1 MDDFGDTLN
10 FGNYVND
17 DDLLYQQ
24 PLGDG
29 FDAACTTTDHIKT
42 SHSPLPSYSTPYEDE
57 VSPGSS
63 AGSSRNS
70 FDLSLARLTESPT
83 SRKSSLTEAEAG
95 GDDNMMSDAEL
106 SKSNWDPSFQ
116 FMDTTN
122 SPLFPTTIDPST
134 IENGQTQNQQ
144 NGHADHHDSPLG
156 GSNLFASPADGSSPP
171 MMDKDSPSSNI
182 FNFGAGDFQNY
193 IPAPSLETL
202 TNQNGRNMSTPFGAG
217 QNMAATTISP
227 SFDFSSTNG
236 LPQVQPAG
244 AEQLWNPGG
253 DMRLFHGTM
262 SSGHPM
268 GIPMSAAPRLYGSG
282 PHKLDIMLD
291 SNKRKSRVETQL
303 MIKLILSP
311 LPPGIKKLHIPHI
324 TVGKPKLWAKPAHEP
339 RADTLELHVSV
350 VCTSAMQNPE
360 LKEAALERARQSAQT
375 GIPIPYDATLDPLE
389 QAKVGGRGGEVRIC
403 KNCVTREGKRAKRRK
418 KVKSQEEDALW
429 VQDEWERILLF
440 NTNEIKDW
448 VEPKAE
454 DMKKGIGGFYFD
466 TPMRITCYCR
476 HHHEKSGFQVIFTI
490 TDWRGN
496 FIAQE
501 MSDVIMITDDHKTS
515 AASPEQEVDS
525 GEAELALQSQEMNGL
540 HNVQSPVGINGSQ
553 VSVADSQPLAQK
565 PGSRNLSRSASPFED
580 IGPSSKRRKPSS
592 HHVPAGLQM
601 TPVGNVSPTAPNQMS
616 PLDMNAVAAASGF
629 PPSAMQFSPSS
640 AFHVPFG
647 HQMSNPFGNA
657 ATPTAAQ
664 NTAMHNMVNG
674 TANLEN
680 MGMPM
685 YSAPTSTHPSRAPS
699 PNGLRN
705 SVSPI
710 SLPMAQPAT
719 MHNGVLFNAVP
730 IRTVQPPADPLVIHK
745 VIPGEGPKSGGIEV
759 TVLGSGF
766 TPGVSIMFGDVE
778 AVQTTH
784 WSPTCTVCMLP
795 PSPIA
800 GQVSVTLKGQTPD
813 PQRPTAKF
821 TYTNEDEAKLM
832 RLALRI
838 LSNGKD
844 EVVSRITRDIIN
856 YAATYG
862 AGSGDMANGP
872 TFNPGGNHTMN
883 SMNLESDILKVLEL
897 IDLNESPRRGHLDLQ
912 LSTGH
917 TMLHL
922 AASMG
927 LRRVVAGLLAR
938 GADPDMADKGGY
950 TPLHLASLNNYTEI
964 VRRLVA
970 CGADPALRTASGLT
984 PRDVARSQ
992 DVVNVLPTESRAT
1005 LPSSDLLHRRVRSA
1019 TSLRSQWAPLSA
1031 PTAVAIQ
1038 RMPTSDE
1045 TTTDEDVGS
1054 DDSSLEPD
1062 SDSSSDNGEEADLA
1076 EEDGLELRGLSRR
1089 AARGVSSRPQS
1100 RPRKHVEPDEDHSD
1114 PDRPPSPAAAQLTA
1128 LRDQF
1133 TAQLQ
1138 TIQQAMALH
1147 FQSLPQFPFQSLPQF
1162 PYMPAPLTDYQQR
1175 LLAMMPALGG
1185 GGAVARPDSDSQ
1197 SNKTTPAARWWDLSF
1212 KGSPATA
1219 AADATASAPPAYD
1232 ELYPAG
1238 SSPSDTKQA
1247 SAAAA
1252 AAEAEADQK
1261 CAALYDDVEVASA
1274 SEEVESLED
1283 SEECGESSTLAAPG
1297 PGPLPEVLQIP
1308 RRSAITKEHQ
1318 DTLRQA
1324 HAIKVTWLRRD
1335 WKLWFIW
1342 MPALVVIMAFM
1353 LYNSASLGLGGM
1365 RAWGGWQDVKMVQL
1379 QHPVDAARAVGKF
1392 VQDTI
1397 VGEVAAAGQADSGQ
1411 VGNTPLGGV
1420 PVVA

>member
-1 MDDFGDTLN
+1 
-10 FGNYVND
+10 
-17 DDLLYQQ
+17 
-24 PLGDG
+24 
-29 FDAACTTTDHIKT
+29 
-42 SHSPLPSYSTPYEDE
+42 
-57 VSPGSS
+57 
-63 AGSSRNS
+63 
-70 FDLSLARLTESPT
+70 
-83 SRKSSLTEAEAG
+83 
-95 GDDNMMSDAEL
+95 
-106 SKSNWDPSFQ
+106 
-116 FMDTTN
+116 
-122 SPLFPTTIDPST
+122 
-134 IENGQTQNQQ
+134 
-144 NGHADHHDSPLG
+144 
-156 GSNLFASPADGSSPP
+156 
-171 MMDKDSPSSNI
+171 
-182 FNFGAGDFQNY
+182 
-193 IPAPSLETL
+193 
-202 TNQNGRNMSTPFGAG
+202 MSTPFGAG
-217 QNMAATTISP
+217 QKIGASSLSP
-227 SFDFSSTNG
+227 RFDFGQTHG
-236 LPQVQPAG
+236 LPQVQPAT
-244 AEQLWNPGG
+244 EQLWNPQPGSDLG
-253 DMRLFHGTM
+253 LFHGAM
-262 SSGHPM
+262 PSSLAERHPM

-282 PHKLDIMLD
+282 PHKLEIMLD
-291 SNKRKSRVETQL
+291 SSKRKSRVETQL

-311 LPPGIKKLHIPHI
+311 LPMGIKKLHIPHL
-324 TVGKPKLWAKPAHEP
+324 TVGKPKLWAKPPAKP
-339 RADTLELHVSV
+339 QADTLELHVSV
-350 VCTSAMQNPE
+350 VCTSAMQNKD
-360 LKEAALERARQSAQT
+360 LREAALERARRSAQT
-375 GIPIPYDATLDPLE
+375 GIPIPYDDTLDPLE

-418 KVKSQEEDALW
+418 KVKSQEEEQLW
-429 VQDEWERILLF
+429 VKDEWERILLF

-448 VEPKAE
+448 VEPKPE

-501 MSDVIMITDDHKTS
+501 MSPVVMITDDHKTNTN
-515 AASPEQEVDS
+515 SPEPSVKS
-525 GEAELALQSQEMNGL
+525 AEAELALQSQEINGL
-540 HNVQSPVGINGSQ
+540 PNVQSPIALSGSQ
-553 VSVADSQPLAQK
+553 VSVGDSQPLAQK

-592 HHVPAGLQM
+592 HHIPSGLQM
-601 TPVGNVSPTAPNQMS
+601 TPVGNVSPSASTQMPS
-616 PLDMNAVAAASGF
+616 LDMNAVAAASGF

-640 AFHVPFG
+640 GFHVPFG
-647 HQMSNPFGNA
+647 HQISNPFGNA
-657 ATPTAAQ
+657 ATPTATQ
-664 NTAMHNMVNG
+664 NNALHNLVNG

-680 MGMPM
+680 MGMSM
-685 YSAPTSTHPSRAPS
+685 YSAPASTHPSRAPS
-699 PNGLRN
+699 PNGLRT
-705 SVSPI
+705 SASPI
-710 SLPMAQPAT
+710 SLPIAQPTT
-719 MHNGVLFNAVP
+719 MHHGVLYNAVP
-730 IRTVQPPADPLVIHK
+730 IRAVPPPVDPVVIHK

-784 WSPTCTVCMLP
+784 WSPTCTVCLLP

-800 GQVSVTLKGQTPD
+800 GQVAVTLKGQTPD
-813 PQRPTAKF
+813 PQRPAAKF

-862 AGSGDMANGP
+862 ASSGDMSNGP

-912 LSTGH
+912 LSSGH

-938 GADPDMADKGGY
+938 GADPDISDKGGY

-970 CGADPALRTASGLT
+970 CGADPALRTVSGLT

-992 DVVNVLPTESRAT
+992 NVLHVLPTESRAT

-1019 TSLRSQWAPLSA
+1019 TSLRSQWAPVSVPA
-1031 PTAVAIQ
+1031 AVAVQ
-1038 RMPTSDE
+1038 RMPSGDE
-1045 TTTDEDVGS
+1045 TTTDEDIGS

-1062 SDSSSDNGEEADLA
+1062 SDSSSDNGEEA

-1089 AARGVSSRPQS
+1089 SARGVSSRPES
-1100 RPRKHVEPDEDHSD
+1100 RLRKHVEPKETSSD
-1114 PDRPPSPAAAQLTA
+1114 PDRPASPAAAQLTA
-1128 LRDQF
+1128 LREQF

-1185 GGAVARPDSDSQ
+1185 GGVTRPDSDSS
-1197 SNKTTPAARWWDLSF
+1197 SNRTAPTSKWWDLAF
-1212 KGSPATA
+1212 KGSPTTA
-1219 AADATASAPPAYD
+1219 AADAAASAPPAYD
-1232 ELYPAG
+1232 ELYPTG

-1274 SEEVESLED
+1274 SEEAESVED
-1283 SEECGESSTLAAPG
+1283 SEGCGESSTLVA

-1342 MPALVVIMAFM
+1342 MPALVVIMVFM
-1353 LYNSASLGLGGM
+1353 LYNSASLGLNLGGM
-1365 RAWGGWQDVKMVQL
+1365 RAWSGWQDVKMVQL

-1397 VGEVAAAGQADSGQ
+1397 VGEVAGAGRADSGQ
-1411 VGNTPLGGV
+1411 VDDAPLGGQ
-1420 PVVA
+1420 PVVV